1 MNLIEEIA
9 VNKQTKKIALTIVN
23 NYFGVS
29 INRKNRQR
37 RYVLA
42 RSVFYKLL
50 RDNTKM
56 SFQEI
61 ANTFNK
67 NHATVLHSIKQL
79 EGYMEYDSSLRIDYI
94 TINRMFLDSV
104 DKILTEK
111 FVDAESDNPQ
121 YIELLTSFNELKN
134 KYDKL
139 KEIHNVLV
147 VDSEKINDKYKKLK
161 EFSDARED
169 YYERNGYVIG

>member
-9 VNKQTKKIALTIVN
+9 VNKQTKKIASTIVN
-23 NYFGVS
+23 NYFGIS

-42 RSVFYKLL
+42 RSIFYKLL

-121 YIELLTSFNELKN
+121 YIDLLSSFNELKN
-134 KYDKL
+134 KYDKI
-139 KEIHNVLV
+139 KEIHNILV
-147 VDSEKINDKYKKLK
+147 VDSEKINEKYKKLK
-161 EFSDARED
+161 EFSDAREN
-169 YYERNGYVIG
+169 YYERNGYVIA

>member
-1 MNLIEEIA
+1 MNSIEQITL
-9 VNKQTKKIALTIVN
+9 NKQTKKIALTIVN
-23 NYFGVS
+23 NYFNIS
-29 INRKNRQR
+29 INRNTRQR
-37 RYVLA
+37 SYVLA
-42 RSVFYKLL
+42 RSIFYKVL

-61 ANTFNK
+61 ASIFKK

-94 TINRMFLDSV
+94 TINRMFLDSI

-111 FVDAESDNPQ
+111 FVDVEFDNPQ
-121 YIELLTSFNELKN
+121 YIDLLTSFNEIKN
-134 KYDKL
+134 KYNKL

-147 VDSEKINDKYKKLK
+147 VDSERINDKYKKLK
-161 EFSDARED
+161 ESFDSRER
-169 YYERNGYVIG
+169 YYKRNGYIIG

>member
-9 VNKQTKKIALTIVN
+9 LNRQTKKIASTIVN
-23 NYFGVS
+23 NYFGIS

-42 RSVFYKLL
+42 RSIFYKLL

-94 TINRMFLDSV
+94 TINSMFLDSV

-147 VDSEKINDKYKKLK
+147 VDSEKINEKYKKLK
-161 EFSDARED
+161 EFSDAREN
-169 YYERNGYVIG
+169 YYERNGYVVA

>member
-9 VNKQTKKIALTIVN
+9 LNRQTKKIASTIVN
-23 NYFGVS
+23 NYFGIS

-42 RSVFYKLL
+42 RSIFYKLL

-79 EGYMEYDSSLRIDYI
+79 EGYMEYDYSLRIDYI

-147 VDSEKINDKYKKLK
+147 VDSEKINEKYKKLK
-161 EFSDARED
+161 EFSDAREN
-169 YYERNGYVIG
+169 YYERNGYVVA

>member
-9 VNKQTKKIALTIVN
+9 LNRQTKKIASTIVN
-23 NYFGVS
+23 NYFGIS

-42 RSVFYKLL
+42 RSIFYKLL

-67 NHATVLHSIKQL
+67 NHATVLHSIKQF

-147 VDSEKINDKYKKLK
+147 VDSEKINEKYKKLK
-161 EFSDARED
+161 EFSDAREN
-169 YYERNGYVIG
+169 YYERNGYVVA

>member
-1 MNLIEEIA
+1 MNSIEQIA
-9 VNKQTKKIALTIVN
+9 LNKQTKKIALTIVN
-23 NYFGVS
+23 NYFNIS
-29 INRKNRQR
+29 INRNTRQR

-42 RSVFYKLL
+42 RSIFYKVL

-61 ANTFNK
+61 ASIFNK

-94 TINRMFLDSV
+94 TINRMFLDSI

-111 FVDAESDNPQ
+111 FVDAEFDNPQ
-121 YIELLTSFNELKN
+121 YIDLLTSFNEIKN
-134 KYDKL
+134 KYNKL

-147 VDSEKINDKYKKLK
+147 IDSEKINEKYKKLK
-161 EFSDARED
+161 ESSDARER
-169 YYERNGYVIG
+169 YYKRNGYIIG

>member
-9 VNKQTKKIALTIVN
+9 VNKQTKKIASTIVN

-42 RSVFYKLL
+42 RSIFYKLL

-61 ANTFNK
+61 ADTFNK
-67 NHATVLHSIKQL
+67 NHATILHSIKQL
-79 EGYMEYDSSLRIDYI
+79 EGYMDYDSSLRIDYI
-94 TINRMFLDSV
+94 TINRMFLESV

-111 FVDAESDNPQ
+111 FTDAESDNPQ
-121 YIELLTSFNELKN
+121 YVELLTSFNELKN

-147 VDSEKINDKYKKLK
+147 VDSEKINEKYKKLK

-169 YYERNGYVIG
+169 YYERNGYVVS

>member
-1 MNLIEEIA
+1 MNSIEEIA
-9 VNKQTKKIALTIVN
+9 LNKQTKKIALTIVN
-23 NYFGVS
+23 NYFNIS
-29 INRKNRQR
+29 ISRNTRQR

-42 RSVFYKLL
+42 RSIFYKLL

-61 ANTFNK
+61 ANIFNK

-79 EGYMEYDSSLRIDYI
+79 DGYMEFDSSLRIDYI

-104 DKILTEK
+104 DKMLTEK
-111 FVDAESDNPQ
+111 FTDAEFDNPQ
-121 YIELLTSFNELKN
+121 YIELITSFNELKN
-134 KYDKL
+134 KYNKL
-139 KEIHNVLV
+139 KEIHNILV
-147 VDSEKINDKYKKLK
+147 VDSEKINEKYKKLK

-169 YYERNGYVIG
+169 YYQSNGYIIS